1 MTALSW
7 RLWRLPLL
15 LIVLWCSLLF
25 FLYRWTVQRE
35 DEYATEL
42 ARIQTETFFSSIVHT
57 RDWNADNGGVW
68 VRETPVCPA
77 NPWLP
82 EEERTLRGAGG
93 ETLVKVNPAY
103 MTRQIAESFTS
114 TLAGFR
120 ISSLSPKRPGNR
132 ADPWET
138 GALLSFEE
146 GRPEVFE
153 LVDQPGASTQ
163 YRYMAP
169 LKAKENCLQCHQ
181 DKKRGD
187 VLGGIS
193 VTLSAEPILA
203 AASER
208 KRTTAQAFWLI
219 GVVGTIGIGGATFQ
233 INRKKELA
241 EAANRMK
248 SAFLANMTHDMRTP
262 LTGILGMSEL
272 LERETRDSRHRYLL
286 ANLRE
291 ATDSL
296 LRVVDGIMRYSLLE
310 AEGQPPR
317 SEPFSLRAEVEAC
330 LAPLR
335 PACESKGIQLTL
347 ALDPATPDRLIGDA
361 FRLRQA
367 LGNLLGNAVKF
378 TEKGSV
384 VLRVAASE
392 PARNGKDGLFLSF
405 QVIDTGVGI
414 PQEEQER
421 IFERFEQGKTARQTE
436 EGLPGVGLGLAIARG
451 IARRFGGDL
460 TLSSTPGM
468 GSVFTLTAVF
478 RLAPE
483 GAGQGEARPAVSSS
497 RGAPEEAASPGSCG
511 SSEEDA
517 AGPVISP
524 SPPTSPLSAADAHA
538 RSLRLVVAE
547 DTSVT
552 ALFLHETLTRAGYTV
567 HTANCGEDAL
577 FLIRKVRPE
586 AVLLDMRLPDMSGL
600 DIARNI
606 RSGTL
611 GVLSGTPIL
620 VLTATLDPGDVEAF
634 RRLGINGWLLK
645 PVQTDRLTRAV
656 ADLLQ
661 TPEHASG
668 TASPASTADAPR
680 SAPPAPSMPPA
691 ASAPAARPASET
703 AGFHGDGG
711 KTPGTNATPCA
722 APPSAGADPAPTA
735 VSPANASPVF
745 DADAALRDL
754 GTPSLLARLVDIF
767 LSETPNVRANL
778 ALFGEQPGPAARL
791 SELRRHAHS
800 LKNGAGM
807 LHLEHLRLLCTEL
820 ERAAA
825 EGDAARL
832 PELTRAAMDALDQA
846 ADALRRHGGA

>member
-1 MTALSW
+1 MTPLSW

-25 FLYRWTVQRE
+25 ALYCRTVQRE
-35 DEYATEL
+35 DEYATGL
-42 ARIQTETFFSSIVHT
+42 ARIQTEAFFSSIEHT

-68 VRETPVCPA
+68 VRETSVCPA

-82 EEERTLRGAGG
+82 EEERTLRAADGT
-93 ETLVKVNPAY
+93 TLVKVNPAY

-138 GALLSFEE
+138 GALLAFEE
-146 GRPEVFE
+146 GRHDAFE
-153 LVDQPGASTQ
+153 LVEPREGVTQ

-193 VTLSAEPILA
+193 VTLSAEPLLA

-208 KRTTAQAFWLI
+208 KRTTAQAFGLI
-219 GVVGTIGIGGATFQ
+219 GIVGMIGIGGATFQ

-241 EAANRMK
+241 EAANRTK

-296 LRVVDGIMRYSLLE
+296 LHVVDGIMRYSLLE
-310 AEGQPPR
+310 AEGQPATAA
-317 SEPFSLRAEVEAC
+317 PFSLRAELEAC
-330 LAPLR
+330 LSPLR
-335 PACESKGIQLTL
+335 PACESKGLQLSL
-347 ALDPATPDRLIGDA
+347 ALDPSVPDRLAGDP

-378 TEKGSV
+378 TAKGSV
-384 VLRVAASE
+384 TLRVAVLEAPSKGTE
-392 PARNGKDGLFLSF
+392 GLLLSF

-421 IFERFEQGKTARQTE
+421 IFECFEQGKTARQSE
-436 EGLPGVGLGLAIARG
+436 ESNGVGLGLAIARG

-460 TLSSTPGM
+460 TLSSRPGM

-478 RLAPE
+478 RLAGE
-483 GAGQGEARPAVSSS
+483 GPLGEAEEPAVPP
-497 RGAPEEAASPGSCG
+497 GAAAGAEGGIPPAPVSPAEAAPP
-511 SSEEDA
+511 DA
-517 AGPVISP
+517 V
-524 SPPTSPLSAADAHA
+524 PPANAP
-538 RSLRLVVAE
+538 RLVVAE
-547 DTSVT
+547 DTAVT
-552 ALFLHETLTRAGYTV
+552 ALFLHETLTHAGYAV
-567 HTANCGEDAL
+567 HTANRGEDAL
-577 FLIRKVRPE
+577 FLIRKLCPD

-600 DIARNI
+600 DIAQSI
-606 RSGTL
+606 RSGGL
-611 GVLSGTPIL
+611 GVPSETPIL
-620 VLTATLDPGDVEAF
+620 VLTATLDPGDENAL
-634 RRLGINGWLLK
+634 RRLHIDGWLLK
-645 PVQTDRLTRAV
+645 PVQTGRLTQAV
-656 ADLLQ
+656 ADLLRR
-661 TPEHASG
+661 TENASDA
-668 TASPASTADAPR
+668 ASPVQT
-680 SAPPAPSMPPA
+680 PPA
-691 ASAPAARPASET
+691 AAPHETADMPPSPAPTPEAVSATAGRLPNATAPRAPKGDKTNAEPLPSAAPQAAAPAPAAAHAE
-703 AGFHGDGG
+703 A
-711 KTPGTNATPCA
+711 
-722 APPSAGADPAPTA
+722 
-735 VSPANASPVF
+735 F
-745 DADAALRDL
+745 DAEAALSDL
-754 GTPSLLARLVDIF
+754 GSSSLLARLIGIF
-767 LSETPNVRANL
+767 LSEAPNVRASL
-778 ALFGEQPGPAARL
+778 AFFGEESADAGRL
-791 SELRRHAHS
+791 PELRRHAHS

-807 LHLEHLRLLCTEL
+807 LHLEHLRLVCTEL
-820 ERAAA
+820 EHAAA
-825 EGDAARL
+825 TDDAGRV
-832 PELTRAAMDALDQA
+832 PELTRAALDALDRA
-846 ADALRRHGGA
+846 VEALQRQGGA